1 MPDCPGS
8 VHTLLNRRSIM
19 TAHDVQSLFP
29 RSAFVGFDHLF
40 DELDRVARHANDNYP
55 PHNIVKEDEHN
66 YSIELAVAGFARN
79 ELEIEVKDRSL
90 TVKGNHQNRGR
101 EYIHKSI
108 STKKFTKTFR
118 LSEYVQVNGADLT
131 DGILAIGLEVV
142 IPEEMRPRTIEIN
155 SRGVTHDNS
164 NTLTGES
171 QSDLLLEEGDNAS
184 N

>member
-1 MPDCPGS
+1 
-8 VHTLLNRRSIM
+8 M
-19 TAHDVQSLFP
+19 TIQGVNHLFP

-55 PHNIVKEDEHN
+55 PHNIVKVDETN
-66 YSIELAVAGFARN
+66 YVIELAVAGFARN

-90 TVKGNHQNRGR
+90 KVRGKHENRGR

-108 STKKFTKTFR
+108 STKKFERTFR

-142 IPEEMRPRTIEIN
+142 IPEEMRPRQIDISTN
-155 SRGVTHDNS
+155 LRGVTHDNH

-171 QSDLLLEEGDNAS
+171 QSNLELLLEEGSSPSNIAAS
-184 N
+184 SR